1 MPGHPCDK
9 LAAMNLQRI
18 LLVEDDVRLA
28 DLVSEFLR
36 QNNFEVQQE
45 TRGDDAL
52 ARFSDD
58 TDLVILDLMVPGL
71 DGMALCRALRERYNG
86 PIMML
91 TAKGSDID
99 QVLGLELG
107 ADDYVIK
114 PVEPRVLLARI
125 QALLRRF
132 ERATASPADE
142 LSFGALK
149 INRAAQQVILRDEP
163 LALTTQ
169 EFDLLCLLASRPGE
183 VLPRADIYEQLRGL
197 EYDGLDR
204 TVDVCVSHLRKK
216 LGDDGERPQLIKTI
230 WGKGYLF
237 VADGWH

>member
-1 MPGHPCDK
+1 
-9 LAAMNLQRI
+9 MNPQRI
-18 LLVEDDVRLA
+18 LLVEDDLRLA
-28 DLVSEFLR
+28 ELVREFLH
-36 QNNFEVQQE
+36 QHNFEVQLE

-52 ARFSDD
+52 ANFSAAV
-58 TDLVILDLMVPGL
+58 DLVILDVMVPGM
-71 DGMALCRALRERYNG
+71 DGLSLCRKLREGYSG

-91 TAKGSDID
+91 TAKGGDID

-107 ADDYVIK
+107 ADDYVVK

-132 ERATASPADE
+132 A
-142 LSFGALK
+142 
-149 INRAAQQVILRDEP
+149 RAATPDGELRFGELVIKRGAQEVTLRDQP
-163 LALTTQ
+163 LGLTTQ
-169 EFDLLCLLASRPGE
+169 EFDLLYLLSSRPGE
-183 VLPRADIYEQLRGL
+183 VLTRGEIYEQLRGL

-216 LGDDGERPQLIKTI
+216 LGDDGERPHFIKTI

-237 VADGWH
+237 VADGPG